1 MKLILFK
8 DLLFSLL
15 SKSQW
20 KNIIVTSVARFEIH
34 IRIVVTSVILWM
46 LFMLKLVALFG
57 LARKFKIITIR
68 VLEFDAWTI

>member
-8 DLLFSLL
+8 ELSFSLL

-20 KNIIVTSVARFEIH
+20 KKNIVTSGEIWNSYPY
-34 IRIVVTSVILWM
+34 ILVTSVILCM
-46 LFMLKLVALFG
+46 LFLLKLMALFG
-57 LARKFKIITIR
+57 HARKFKIITIR